1 MDTQQSF
8 KGETT
13 DDSEF
18 LDQIG
23 LSSSPPYE
31 VVLEMNGKNVKME
44 IDTKAAVSIISSKTQ
59 KALFLVANIA
69 KASLKLHSLTSEPVP
84 LLGQMGMQVKYGEY
98 VGNHT
103 LYVVGGSA
111 PCLLGHDWLQDIRL
125 NWSNIR
131 TLSAHN
137 SLLTLYQPNQKHAE
151 VFQQELGTIRGFKA
165 QLHLKDGVKKQ
176 FRRPRSVPFA
186 IKETVGKEIDHQV
199 ENGTLVPVE
208 HSE

>member
-13 DDSEF
+13 DDSKF
-18 LDQIG
+18 FDQIG
-23 LSSSPPYE
+23 SSSSPPYE
-31 VVLEMNGKNVKME
+31 VVLEINGKNVKME
-44 IDTKAAVSIISSKTQ
+44 IDTKAAVSFISSKTQ
-59 KALFLVANIA
+59 RALFLAANTG
-69 KASLKLHSLTSEPVP
+69 KASLKLLSVTSEPVP
-84 LLGQMGMQVKYGEY
+84 LLGQMGMQVKYGEH

-111 PCLLGHDWLQDIRL
+111 SCLLGRDWLQDIRL

-165 QLHLKDGVKKQ
+165 QLHLKDGAKKQ
-176 FRRPRSVPFA
+176 FRRPCSVPLPLRRQLTKKLIA
-186 IKETVGKEIDHQV
+186 
-199 ENGTLVPVE
+199 
-208 HSE
+208 